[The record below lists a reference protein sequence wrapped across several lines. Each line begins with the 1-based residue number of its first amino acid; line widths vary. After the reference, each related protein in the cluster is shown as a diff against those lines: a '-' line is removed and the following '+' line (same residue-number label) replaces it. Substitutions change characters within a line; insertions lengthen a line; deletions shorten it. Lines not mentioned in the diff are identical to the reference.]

1 MKALIFSLLSFAL
14 LFCFFYRSPKEMFL
28 FLLAALYHEFGHLL
42 ALLLCR
48 VKLRSLKLSPAGA
61 TMQIENELLSYRK
74 EFWIAVA
81 GPLASAFVPLL
92 ALVRIRQGMTADGL
106 FFFFCN
112 FFLAF
117 LNLIPIRGLDGGR
130 AFHALLGCFFSFY
143 TTEAVSR
150 TVSAVMLVFM
160 FLSAVVL
167 LLTKS
172 NPSLG
177 IVFLFLLR
185 ESLDMK
191 KESCE
196 APS

>member
-1 MKALIFSLLSFAL
+1 M
-14 LFCFFYRSPKEMFL
+14 R
-28 FLLAALYHEFGHLL
+28 
-42 ALLLCR
+42 
-48 VKLRSLKLSPAGA
+48 
-61 TMQIENELLSYRK
+61 IENELLSYRK
-74 EFWIAVA
+74 EFWIAAA
-81 GPLASAFVPLL
+81 GPIASVVMSLF
-92 ALVRIRQGMTADGL
+92 ALVRIRQGMTQDGL

-130 AFHALLGCFFSFY
+130 AFHALLGCFFSFS

-150 TVSAVMLVFM
+150 TVSAAMLVFM
-160 FLSAVVL
+160 FLSAVL
-167 LLTKS
+167 LFFTKG

-177 IVFLFLLR
+177 IVFLFLMR
-185 ESLDMK
+185 EAAETK